1 MPREMAFPSV
11 RLSRKSFHSSD
22 RVYYRVQSD
31 DYTGKTEEYEH
42 DEFQCTINKIF
53 KRQ

>member
-22 RVYYRVQSD
+22 HVYYRVRSD
-31 DYTGKTEEYEH
+31 DYIGKTEGYVH
-42 DEFQCTINKIF
+42 DEFRCTINKIF
-53 KRQ
+53 ER